1 MSTPESGPERQ
12 GDRPGGRTRAG
23 RRVSMPVVVLSVV
36 IGVVMG
42 VVGFLQGE
50 ILAGVLAILFMTGVA
65 AFLLLGSRFS
75 DTVALLGD
83 DIHEE
88 RNVEIHRRSA
98 LITLNLVA
106 AFVVVAALV
115 DFARGGAGTPWVWLA
130 ALIGGTYVVC
140 LLVLNRRG

>member
-1 MSTPESGPERQ
+1 MSTPESGSERSI
-12 GDRPGGRTRAG
+12 DRPGGRTRAG
-23 RRVSMPVVVLSVV
+23 RRVSMSMVALCVVG
-36 IGVVMG
+36 GVVMG
-42 VVGFLQGE
+42 VVGFVQE
-50 ILAGVLAILFMTGVA
+50 EYLAGVIAVLIMVGLGV
-65 AFLLLGSRFS
+65 LLLVGSRFS

-106 AFVVVAALV
+106 AVVVIAAMV
-115 DFARGGAGTPWVWLA
+115 DFARGGAGTPWVYIA
-130 ALIGGTYVVC
+130 GLIGVTYVVC